1 MRCYIVKRSN
11 VLTKDPEQVRHLH
24 QYLLADRW
32 QISHKTLE
40 RWRYLKVGPDYI
52 KIGGRVV
59 YRIEDVEAFEEQQLV
74 RCGPLPCKPI
84 GSCRSNPNRL
94 SNRPQF
100 REVGAWA

>member
-1 MRCYIVKRSN
+1 MA
-11 VLTKDPEQVRHLH
+11 KDPNLVCHLH
-24 QYLLADRW
+24 QYHLADRW

-40 RWRYLKVGPDYI
+40 RWRYLKVGPDYL

-59 YRIEDVEAFEEQQLV
+59 YRITDVEAFEEQQLV

-100 REVGAWA
+100 CEVGAWA